1 MIAATITRLAA
12 ARTFR
17 GLRIQSQ
24 EETLDRNGAMKAAEL
39 MVAHPGL
46 LMVAAHTVGLRL
58 HTAAADLDLRTE
70 DVLHLLTVAADPGL
84 LTVDGWRLPME
95 GAVQEGRQWVAE
107 VVVTV
112 VADTAAAT
120 RRVGAAEDI
129 PVAADTPVAAVA
141 GTAVATN

>member
-1 MIAATITRLAA
+1 
-12 ARTFR
+12 
-17 GLRIQSQ
+17 
-24 EETLDRNGAMKAAEL
+24 MKAAEL

-46 LMVAAHTVGLRL
+46 LMVAAHTIALCLPMG
-58 HTAAADLDLRTE
+58 AAGLDLRTE

-120 RRVGAAEDI
+120 RQVGAAEDI
-129 PVAADTPVAAVA
+129 PVAAVA

>member
-70 DVLHLLTVAADPGL
+70 DVLHLLTVAAGPGR
-84 LTVDGWRLPME
+84 LTVDGRLLMA
-95 GAVQEGRQWVAE
+95 GAVQEGRQVVAE

>member
-1 MIAATITRLAA
+1 
-12 ARTFR
+12 
-17 GLRIQSQ
+17 
-24 EETLDRNGAMKAAEL
+24 MKAAEL

-46 LMVAAHTVGLRL
+46 LMVAAHTIALCLPMG
-58 HTAAADLDLRTE
+58 AAGLDLRTE
-70 DVLHLLTVAADPGL
+70 DVLHLLTVAAGPGR
-84 LTVDGWRLPME
+84 LTVDGRLLMA
-95 GAVQEGRQWVAE
+95 GAVQEGRQVVAE

-129 PVAADTPVAAVA
+129 PVAAVA